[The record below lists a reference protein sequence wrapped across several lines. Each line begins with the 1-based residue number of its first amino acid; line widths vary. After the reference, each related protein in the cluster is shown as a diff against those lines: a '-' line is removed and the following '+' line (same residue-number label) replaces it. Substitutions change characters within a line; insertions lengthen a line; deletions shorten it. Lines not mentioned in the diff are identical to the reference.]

1 MALSVAAGFS
11 GLYFAFCGVPLAS
24 LIAVA
29 LSIVWGTT
37 AAVLLALRS
46 SPRRMRA
53 QLNEHIAKKAM
64 CSLVQ
69 ELKKASNEDRKG
81 SPSKAELVDR
91 LHGTVLKVLDESN
104 RSS

>member
-1 MALSVAAGFS
+1 
-11 GLYFAFCGVPLAS
+11 
-24 LIAVA
+24 
-29 LSIVWGTT
+29 
-37 AAVLLALRS
+37 
-46 SPRRMRA
+46 MRA